1 MTAIDST
8 WATTGELRGETIA
21 RREGSRIV
29 EEAKQEAGR
38 IVAAADEVRDAA
50 GQLFRAA
57 NLDRAA
63 ATAALA
69 EAERQAAGI
78 LADARRQAD
87 TLLEDAQL
95 ARAMASIG
103 APALATPAPVPP
115 AAGPH
120 NATRARRGIGA
131 LMPDASE
138 A

>member
-1 MTAIDST
+1 MTVIDST

-29 EEAKQEAGR
+29 EDAKHQAAR

-69 EAERQAAGI
+69 EAERQAAAI

-95 ARAMASIG
+95 ARAVAAIG
-103 APALATPAPVPP
+103 APALPTPAPVPP
-115 AAGPH
+115 AAAVPTV
-120 NATRARRGIGA
+120 TRARRGIGA